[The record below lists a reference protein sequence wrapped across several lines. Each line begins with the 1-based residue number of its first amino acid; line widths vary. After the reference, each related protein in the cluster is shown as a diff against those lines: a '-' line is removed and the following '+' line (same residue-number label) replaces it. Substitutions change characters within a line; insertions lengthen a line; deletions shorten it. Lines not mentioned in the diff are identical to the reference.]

1 MNFNMN
7 DMSKYF
13 RITNINRQIGNERSI
28 ATNDA
33 PVIGINVQEVKIG
46 PKKIVVEFAMRTDTG
61 LTMEALKHEVAGI
74 LHTRE
79 AVRISF
85 DDEPDKYYLG
95 IITDDVDVSNLSTWF
110 QKGF

>member
-1 MNFNMN
+1 MNFNMH

-33 PVIGINVQEVKIG
+33 PAIGINVQEVKIG

-61 LTMEALKHEVAGI
+61 LSLIHI
-74 LHTRE
+74 
-79 AVRISF
+79 
-85 DDEPDKYYLG
+85 
-95 IITDDVDVSNLSTWF
+95 
-110 QKGF
+110 